1 MYNTSPMTSA
11 LNKYITI
18 DEKILGGT
26 PVLSGTRIP
35 IDRIKFLVKTGYT
48 TEDLHKEYPY
58 VNAKKIQ
65 ILMSYLM
72 DAGLDAYTK
81 YRQGK

>member
-1 MYNTSPMTSA
+1 MTNA

-18 DEKILGGT
+18 DKKILGGT

-35 IDRIKFLVKTGYT
+35 IERIKFLVKTGYT

-65 ILMSYLM
+65 ILLSYLLGV
-72 DAGLDAYTK
+72 GLDAYTK